1 MTGKRPNTRQQQKKN
16 DKRPEMV
23 VPSGKPQVIIPA
35 RSSSSELITPT
46 QHTNSSTGGL
56 SVTVKKEI
64 MAQNQKLTPEQELA
78 IAKQTV
84 LASNLASEQ
93 ALASDLFKEN
103 EKKDDQVEDAAD
115 HAVFKLRID
124 SLTAQKI
131 SPQIKKKTTFT
142 CYASDSNED
151 HMVTTDQATQND
163 QQPQINTLFKKASM
177 PIIDQ
182 QNQSPKMDV
191 DQAPDTTVTQQSN
204 SQPEIINIPDDDDNF
219 ILITKTFTAYTEA
232 SNFPA
237 HIPRAERAHE
247 ATKLLKDYPG
257 FEYTA
262 PSNHTIFDENNNKK
276 TIKIIK
282 AIFSNEDGYNKLL
295 QDNFHFKIMDEDEN
309 GDLKELTTSF
319 KFKPTVA
326 NKPCKTEEQIINEKD
341 RTIQVFDLPLYMEK
355 ATIRCSFCLL
365 GEIKKIETKAVGMY
379 QQAFITYK
387 DAVSVQRFYSKWSHY
402 IRKEYVRVTP
412 VSLSEEQRGIRKS
425 HSLRLSRLPF
435 GTTAINLRPI
445 IEETNAMTCF
455 IPRNTFNYKPMTYA
469 YLSFK
474 NAEDR
479 DIAIKK
485 KFTIR
490 QGKTDKGL
498 FISDPT
504 AQRNI
509 CNNCGNP
516 NHIRAGCNIPI
527 RQSRKSNSVKNA
539 WKEKSKSIAQ
549 NTKKS
554 YAQIVAGKPKTTH
567 QPNNNSK
574 NVNNGKTPNVNNNNL
589 NSFNNNAKGMTKQNT
604 THTSHSSTKN
614 HSTKKFLN
622 DSQVSQAQQ
631 QYLNSL
637 VDKLVKQLE
646 VQINQEFTTLRNQI
660 DFFGKTITQY
670 KTEREVRLKQIASGT
685 NTPARAKSP
694 SPPSTSKND
703 ANKRVRKDPE
713 YESSSSEEE
722 KIEDMMQTQ
731 RKLISRLDT
740 VAGSLQGVIEGA
752 IHNLIGGFVNSQQT
766 NDNGNDEIL
775 FDGNEEPFV
784 TDNEDDADIEN
795 NVEI

>member
-35 RSSSSELITPT
+35 RSSPSELITPT
-46 QHTNSSTGGL
+46 QHANSSTGGL

-103 EKKDDQVEDAAD
+103 EKKDDQVEDAAN

-163 QQPQINTLFKKASM
+163 QQPQINTLFKKAST

-191 DQAPDTTVTQQSN
+191 DQAPDITVTQQSN

-237 HIPRAERAHE
+237 HIPKAERAHE

-282 AIFSNEDGYNKLL
+282 AIFSNEDGYNKLF

-326 NKPCKTEEQIINEKD
+326 NKPRKTEEQIINEKD

-365 GEIKKIETKAVGMY
+365 GEIEKIETKAVGMY

-402 IRKEYVRVTP
+402 IGKEYVRVTP

-425 HSLRLSRLPF
+425 HSLRLSGLPF

-445 IEETNAMTCF
+445 IEETNAMTCKM
-455 IPRNTFNYKPMTYA
+455 N
-469 YLSFK
+469 
-474 NAEDR
+474 
-479 DIAIKK
+479 
-485 KFTIR
+485 
-490 QGKTDKGL
+490 KGL

-631 QYLNSL
+631 QIS
-637 VDKLVKQLE
+637 
-646 VQINQEFTTLRNQI
+646 EFSSRQTSQTTR
-660 DFFGKTITQY
+660 T
-670 KTEREVRLKQIASGT
+670 
-685 NTPARAKSP
+685 KSP
-694 SPPSTSKND
+694 FPPSTSKND

-766 NDNGNDEIL
+766 NDNGNDKIL
-775 FDGNEEPFV
+775 FDGDEEPFV

>member
-1 MTGKRPNTRQQQKKN
+1 MTGKRSNTRQQQKKN

-35 RSSSSELITPT
+35 RSSPPELTTPT
-46 QHTNSSTGGL
+46 QHASSSTGGL

-64 MAQNQKLTPEQELA
+64 MAQNQKLTPDQELA
-78 IAKQTV
+78 ITKKTA

-103 EKKDDQVEDAAD
+103 GKKDDQVEDATD
-115 HAVFKLRID
+115 RAVFKLRID

-131 SPQIKKKTTFT
+131 SPQIKKKTTFI

-151 HMVTTDQATQND
+151 HM
-163 QQPQINTLFKKASM
+163 
-177 PIIDQ
+177 
-182 QNQSPKMDV
+182 SPKMDV
-191 DQAPDTTVTQQSN
+191 DQAPDITVTQQSN
-204 SQPEIINIPDDDDNF
+204 SQSEIINIPDDDDNF

-237 HIPRAERAHE
+237 HIPKAERAHE

-262 PSNHTIFDENNNKK
+262 PSYHTIIDDNNKKK
-276 TIKIIK
+276 TIKVIK

-295 QDNFHFKIMDEDEN
+295 QNNFHFKIMDEDEN

-326 NKPCKTEEQIINEKD
+326 NKPRKTEEQIINEKD

-355 ATIRCSFCLL
+355 ATIRYSFCLL
-365 GEIKKIETKAVGMY
+365 GEIEKIETKAVGMY

-387 DAVSVQRFYSKWSHY
+387 DACPVQRFYNKWSHY
-402 IRKEYVRVTP
+402 IGKEYVRVTP
-412 VSLSEEQRGIRKS
+412 VSLSEEQREIRKS
-425 HSLRLSRLPF
+425 HSLRNP
-435 GTTAINLRPI
+435 
-445 IEETNAMTCF
+445 
-455 IPRNTFNYKPMTYA
+455 FNYKPMTYA

-554 YAQIVAGKPKTTH
+554 YAQIVAGKTKVTH
-567 QPNNNSK
+567 QRNNNSK
-574 NVNNGKTPNVNNNNL
+574 DVNNEKTPNVNNNNL
-589 NSFNNNAKGMTKQNT
+589 NSFNSKAKGMPKQNT
-604 THTSHSSTKN
+604 TYTSHSSTKN
-614 HSTKKFLN
+614 HLTKKSQN
-622 DSQVSQAQQ
+622 DSHVLQAQQ

-646 VQINQEFTTLRNQI
+646 VQINQEFTTLRTQI
-660 DFFGKTITQY
+660 NSFGKTITQY
-670 KTEREVRLKQIASGT
+670 KTERDVRLKQIASGT

-752 IHNLIGGFVNSQQT
+752 IHNLIGDFVNSQQT

-775 FDGNEEPFV
+775 FDDDEEPFV